1 MSATQLTDQ
10 DLLYVEGRGDSRTL
24 ILKELSNRPDN
35 YVKLRDLAKSINKS
49 AGTVNFHCK
58 GLDKRGLIK
67 TEMAVGQT
75 NVKITEKGM
84 LAITELTK
92 KQGADNAQASKKN

>member
-1 MSATQLTDQ
+1 MSVNQLTDQ
-10 DLLYVEGRGDSRTL
+10 DLLYIEGRGDSRTL
-24 ILKELSNRPDN
+24 ILKELFNRSQN
-35 YVKLRDLAKSINKS
+35 YVKLRNLAESIKKN

-58 GLDKRGLIK
+58 GLEKRDLIK
-67 TEMAVGQT
+67 IEMAVGQI

-92 KQGADNAQASKKN
+92 KQRVNNAQASKKN